1 MEELNIRDELTE
13 EECGVG
19 PASREVAGTDQ
30 FLRSLIADVEGLAEG
45 LAREDAVQRQ
55 LQEEETEEMAFSQE
69 VFLQTKTYSLAEV
82 KQELE
87 EWKASMESEFHSI
100 TEETGA
106 IRVITEAEAE
116 QLRRDAERQNV
127 LFERIPAKAV
137 FTRKAGTG
145 KRKCRACAC
154 GNFMTQRSLAD
165 TYAGGTG
172 ATEVRAILRRCGLRS
187 CSAVTLDVKTAFLRA
202 RKDHSKEIVIV
213 QPPQV
218 FILAGVCQPGTL
230 WLVDRALYGLI
241 TSPKEWTQFR
251 NQRMVTF
258 KWSVNGIDYAVEKTE
273 DPDIWKIVKPAWRCT
288 DPGGEGTWTAVAE
301 APLHR
306 CTDSGGEGTWAASSG
321 GSLEGHGSLNEERPQ
336 SAAMTDVGKVQ
347 NEVVG
352 YFVTYVDDVLA
363 VGEEGVL
370 DGFCTRMQQ
379 EWEVGSPDWLRKDGP
394 PVRFLGMEIELR
406 KGVYR
411 VHQQSYIQSLLEK
424 YPEEKGLRL
433 SHIKTPEEEDHVTPQ
448 EVQVAQR
455 QTGEL
460 LWLAGRTRPDI
471 SFAVSLM
478 SMYATKRPKGVM
490 KIGREV
496 RAYLKTSLDLALE
509 YGRLPD
515 GDFGEGGSQR
525 RARHENLIEVYTDA
539 SYASSGLKS
548 ISGVVGFY
556 AGAPVF
562 WITCRQ
568 SFVTLSTAEAELM
581 SMLEGL
587 TALRCVKSVV
597 SMLQS
602 GPLEGRMYS
611 DSTAG
616 ISIVSGTTGS
626 WRTRHLKIRAQGLH
640 EAVDR
645 GETTLEHQSG
655 KLLVADGMTKQLQ
668 GMLLRHFIQALK
680 MTTEKREVVAVK
692 RLCEGGDQRK
702 RLQDALALLVVST
715 SIVMASA
722 EGTEIEPTATNE
734 DSMSWIFLMVAVA
747 VILVVVDMVSRFGID
762 TLRRWISREEP
773 GLLMHELASV
783 PTRGTEG
790 SAGLDLTTVEEYR
803 IPSGEYMLVRT
814 GIAVELPH
822 GTYGRMVRGIEVG
835 GGVIDRDFR
844 GEIKVLIHNLSP
856 MEFWIRSGD
865 RVAQLIVEKAM
876 EVRVEQVDALS
887 TTTRVLTGP
896 EWTNSRDAG
905 QGITSFSVRRLGEVR
920 QLEQSQDGGSSS
932 QEPAPAAPQP
942 VGTTAHE
949 GGRDTLTE
957 PTSLSQTST
966 LQSPLTM
973 TPPTFMPRE
982 MIQPSSTSQESS
994 IATDKYLEHHLEKN
1008 LKTVTAGMF

>member
-258 KWSVNGIDYAVEKTE
+258 KWSVNGIDYAIEKTE

-379 EWEVGSPDWLRKDGP
+379 EWEVGSPDWLREDGP

-424 YPEEKGLRL
+424 YPEEKGLGL

-460 LWLAGRTRPDI
+460 LWLAG
-471 SFAVSLM
+471 
-478 SMYATKRPKGVM
+478 
-490 KIGREV
+490 
-496 RAYLKTSLDLALE
+496 
-509 YGRLPD
+509 
-515 GDFGEGGSQR
+515 
-525 RARHENLIEVYTDA
+525 
-539 SYASSGLKS
+539 
-548 ISGVVGFY
+548 
-556 AGAPVF
+556 
-562 WITCRQ
+562 
-568 SFVTLSTAEAELM
+568 
-581 SMLEGL
+581 
-587 TALRCVKSVV
+587 
-597 SMLQS
+597 
-602 GPLEGRMYS
+602 
-611 DSTAG
+611 
-616 ISIVSGTTGS
+616 
-626 WRTRHLKIRAQGLH
+626 
-640 EAVDR
+640 
-645 GETTLEHQSG
+645 
-655 KLLVADGMTKQLQ
+655 
-668 GMLLRHFIQALK
+668 
-680 MTTEKREVVAVK
+680 
-692 RLCEGGDQRK
+692 
-702 RLQDALALLVVST
+702 
-715 SIVMASA
+715 
-722 EGTEIEPTATNE
+722 
-734 DSMSWIFLMVAVA
+734 
-747 VILVVVDMVSRFGID
+747 
-762 TLRRWISREEP
+762 
-773 GLLMHELASV
+773 
-783 PTRGTEG
+783 
-790 SAGLDLTTVEEYR
+790 
-803 IPSGEYMLVRT
+803 
-814 GIAVELPH
+814 
-822 GTYGRMVRGIEVG
+822 
-835 GGVIDRDFR
+835 
-844 GEIKVLIHNLSP
+844 
-856 MEFWIRSGD
+856 
-865 RVAQLIVEKAM
+865 
-876 EVRVEQVDALS
+876 
-887 TTTRVLTGP
+887 
-896 EWTNSRDAG
+896 
-905 QGITSFSVRRLGEVR
+905 
-920 QLEQSQDGGSSS
+920 
-932 QEPAPAAPQP
+932 
-942 VGTTAHE
+942 
-949 GGRDTLTE
+949 
-957 PTSLSQTST
+957 
-966 LQSPLTM
+966 
-973 TPPTFMPRE
+973 
-982 MIQPSSTSQESS
+982 
-994 IATDKYLEHHLEKN
+994 
-1008 LKTVTAGMF
+1008 

>member
-1 MEELNIRDELTE
+1 M
-13 EECGVG
+13 
-19 PASREVAGTDQ
+19 
-30 FLRSLIADVEGLAEG
+30 
-45 LAREDAVQRQ
+45 
-55 LQEEETEEMAFSQE
+55 
-69 VFLQTKTYSLAEV
+69 
-82 KQELE
+82 
-87 EWKASMESEFHSI
+87 
-100 TEETGA
+100 
-106 IRVITEAEAE
+106 
-116 QLRRDAERQNV
+116 
-127 LFERIPAKAV
+127 
-137 FTRKAGTG
+137 
-145 KRKCRACAC
+145 
-154 GNFMTQRSLAD
+154 
-165 TYAGGTG
+165 GGG
-172 ATEVRAILRRCGLRS
+172 
-187 CSAVTLDVKTAFLRA
+187 
-202 RKDHSKEIVIV
+202 
-213 QPPQV
+213 QPR
-218 FILAGVCQPGTL
+218 L
-230 WLVDRALYGLI
+230 
-241 TSPKEWTQFR
+241 
-251 NQRMVTF
+251 
-258 KWSVNGIDYAVEKTE
+258 
-273 DPDIWKIVKPAWRCT
+273 
-288 DPGGEGTWTAVAE
+288 
-301 APLHR
+301 
-306 CTDSGGEGTWAASSG
+306 
-321 GSLEGHGSLNEERPQ
+321 
-336 SAAMTDVGKVQ
+336 
-347 NEVVG
+347 
-352 YFVTYVDDVLA
+352 
-363 VGEEGVL
+363 
-370 DGFCTRMQQ
+370 
-379 EWEVGSPDWLRKDGP
+379 DGP

-424 YPEEKGLRL
+424 YPEEKGLGL

-448 EVQVAQR
+448 EVQLAQR

-478 SMYATKRPKGVM
+478 GMYATKRPKGV
-490 KIGREV
+490 IGREV

-597 SMLQS
+597 SMVQS

-645 GETTLEHQSG
+645 GETTLEHQPG

-692 RLCEGGDQRK
+692 RLCEGGDQQK

-734 DSMSWIFLMVAVA
+734 DGMSWIFLMVAVAVILVVVA

-865 RVAQLIVEKAM
+865 RVAQLIVEKVM

-982 MIQPSSTSQESS
+982 MTQPSSTSQESS
-994 IATDKYLEHHLEKN
+994 MVVPSMIPRSPKGKFAFAESLKNRRCSKPIPPTATGFLALCGETGHGPPDVFPDYYLPERQWYGSATRTMETMIIENGIGGGYWPLEWSDDLWTLVTQRPLMRGPDITREFKLSSSVDALVRIHSTPRQKLYDFEDTDPNEKFSELQLTIAWLLLNQKAVVCSRRRGRRAPYLPETWTGYTIHLRISSR
-1008 LKTVTAGMF
+1008 A